1 MTKKSSIYT
10 KSGDKGKTSLVG
22 GKRVSKSDISLALYG
37 EVDELN
43 SWIGVILYGLFLGS
57 ICRTLENFFKIFNTN
72 KDFPFIAI
80 IFYASL
86 PMIYRGP
93 IRGIIGIPFLFLI
106 NTILIFLIF
115 YKRSK
120 RSLSDQKNIFAKSK

>member
-1 MTKKSSIYT
+1 MQNF
-10 KSGDKGKTSLVG
+10 
-22 GKRVSKSDISLALYG
+22 R
-37 EVDELN
+37 E
-43 SWIGVILYGLFLGS
+43 
-57 ICRTLENFFKIFNTN
+57 FFKIFNTN

-115 YKRSK
+115 FKRKKKGIPYQIKS
-120 RSLSDQKNIFAKSK
+120 FAKNK